1 MAFGED
7 RFERIKKDL
16 KSLAEDAEKTALT
29 KMIDPGCQ
37 LRLIIKFAE
46 KLDEGWSNNIKEHL
60 TKKKLLIVNGT
71 VFSAHLN
78 ISFPMCLD
86 QDKLKAVLGDDLS
99 DYKSA
104 LEKKTLTFK
113 PRF

>member
-16 KSLAEDAEKTALT
+16 KSLQEDAEQTALV

-37 LRLIIKFAE
+37 LRTIIKFAE
-46 KLDEGWSNNIKEHL
+46 KLDEGWSGNIKEHL
-60 TKKKLLIVNGT
+60 CKKKLLIINGT
-71 VFSAHLN
+71 IFSAHLN
-78 ISFPMCLD
+78 ISFPEYLD
-86 QDKLKAVLGDDLS
+86 QSKIKAVLGDDLS

-104 LEKKTLTFK
+104 LEKRTLTFK